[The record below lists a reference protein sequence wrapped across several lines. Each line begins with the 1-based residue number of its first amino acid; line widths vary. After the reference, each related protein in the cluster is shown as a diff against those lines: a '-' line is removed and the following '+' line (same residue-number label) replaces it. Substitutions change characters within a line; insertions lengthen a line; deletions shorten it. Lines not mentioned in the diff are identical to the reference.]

1 MDYRKLYGLDK
12 YDCGQCSLSVK
23 QEVGRV
29 ITCYNSRNIEI
40 VTTKGIKKGIT
51 ATKILKF
58 QDKVPVPGDWVIVQQ
73 EENDFSVIVE
83 IIPRKNEF
91 IRKSAGGEFKNQII
105 GVNLDKIFLVTS
117 MNQDFNPR
125 RIERYIAQA
134 QACNIKL
141 IIVLSKSDLAD
152 NPLEF
157 VELAQRIYPD
167 GTVIQTTA
175 IDGKNGLSSL
185 YPYLIQGETVA
196 FVGASG
202 AGKSTIMNTLLG
214 YKAMAVNKISES
226 TGKGCH
232 TTTRRELIALDNGTL
247 LLDTPGM
254 REFGVILSSGD
265 FQAGFDDI
273 LSWAEYC
280 FYSDC
285 SHRKEERCAVRMA
298 VENGLLS
305 PKRLDNYI
313 KIMQEQDFLW
323 IKGRR
328 MKKTKLKY
336 PDSKHGNNKGYKREK
351 INFQK
356 EY

>member
-12 YDCGQCSLSVK
+12 YNSDQYKLSTN
-23 QEVGRV
+23 QEIGRV

-40 VTTKGIKKGIT
+40 VTSKGIKKGIT

-58 QDKVPVPGDWVIVQQ
+58 QDKIPVPGDWVLVQQ
-73 EENDFSVIVE
+73 EENDFAVITE

-91 IRKSAGGEFKNQII
+91 IRKSAGDEFENQVI

-134 QACNIKL
+134 QACNIEL
-141 IIVLSKSDLAD
+141 IIVLSKLDLAE

-157 VELAQRIYPD
+157 VELAKKIYP
-167 GTVIQTTA
+167 GGSIIQTTV
-175 IDGKNGLSSL
+175 IDGKKGLSSL
-185 YPYLIQGETVA
+185 YPYLIPGETVA

-202 AGKSTIMNTLLG
+202 VGKSSIMNTLLG
-214 YKAMAVNKISES
+214 YKAMAVNKISGS

-265 FQAGFDDI
+265 LQAGFDDI
-273 LSWAEYC
+273 LSWADYC

-285 SHRKEERCAVRMA
+285 SHRKEAGCAVRVA

-305 PKRLDNYI
+305 QKRLDNYI
-313 KIMQEQDFLW
+313 KIMHEQDFLW

-328 MKKTKLKY
+328 IKKTKLKY
-336 PDSKHGNNKGYKREK
+336 QDSKRGNNKGYKREK
-351 INFQK
+351 FNFKK